1 MKQTKQFTLI
11 ELLVVIAIIAI
22 LATMLFP
29 VIGSMKENGNKTK
42 CKANLKNLAV
52 ASSVYTDD
60 FGSLPLQTNNDGG
73 ANAQTH
79 AENLLWFRTKTKA
92 NDASLYVCPSD
103 GERVTA
109 ISDSKATHK
118 ETEYGKNDAT
128 ASNFKDFISYAYFTG
143 KKGNKSMGTVDN
155 SSAIVADG
163 YYGAGT
169 EEATAANG
177 WNHDEF
183 GNWLRKDQGV
193 QDKSDKKWYLKSG
206 ANKDCKFGSFSVTH

>member
-1 MKQTKQFTLI
+1 MKQKKQFTLI

-42 CKANLKNLAV
+42 CKSNLKNLAT

-60 FGSLPLQTNNDGG
+60 HGGLPIAKNNNGSSK
-73 ANAQTH
+73 AQDH
-79 AENLLWFRTKTKA
+79 AENLIYFRTKTKA

-103 GERVTA
+103 GDRVSA

-118 ETEYGKNDAT
+118 ETEIGEGDAT
-128 ASNFKDFISYAYFTG
+128 VENFKNYISYAYFTG
-143 KKGNKSMGTVDN
+143 KKDNTSMSTVDN
-155 SSAIVADG
+155 SSAIIADG
-163 YYGAGT
+163 FYGAGT
-169 EEATAANG
+169 DEATSANG

-193 QDKSDKKWYLKSG
+193 QEKSDKKWYKSTG
-206 ANKDCKFGSFSVTH
+206 LNDESTEGYFNVNH